1 MAGQEKLPPYPAAP
15 VKMGHGFFRQIRDR
29 IETIA
34 PIETGPE
41 SFLKVKYKESDGC
54 EISLDAEPVTITVCS
69 NGAPFDIRILKT
81 KT

>member
-1 MAGQEKLPPYPAAP
+1 MAGQGKLPLYPAAP

-41 SFLKVKYKESDGC
+41 SLLKVKYKESDGC
-54 EISLDAEPVTITVCS
+54 EISLNVKEVTLTVCI
-69 NGAPFDIRILKT
+69 NGVPGELKVLASGT
-81 KT
+81 